1 MTERQAR
8 RILYRMGYLLHKDR
22 ARNWSLHHQG
32 GYMVCDHYSGFVV
45 VGADFDY
52 SLDDVIEH
60 FGL

>member
-1 MTERQAR
+1 
-8 RILYRMGYLLHKDR
+8 
-22 ARNWSLHHQG
+22 
-32 GYMVCDHYSGFVV
+32 MVCDHYSGFVV